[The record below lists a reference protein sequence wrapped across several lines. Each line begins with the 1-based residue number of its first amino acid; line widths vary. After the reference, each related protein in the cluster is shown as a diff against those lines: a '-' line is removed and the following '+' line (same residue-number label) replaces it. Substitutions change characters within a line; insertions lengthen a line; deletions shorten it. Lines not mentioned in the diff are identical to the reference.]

1 MPYSYV
7 QYTGNGS
14 TTNYAFSFPY
24 LNASHIKVRVNGV
37 LTAFTFLNSS
47 TVTISP
53 APANGAIIDI
63 RRETPKDNPPVDFTD
78 GSVLLEAD
86 LDQLAKFNLYTAQE
100 SSDGVSDS
108 ITKDTLGVWDAQS
121 RRMKSLADPV
131 NANDAVNK
139 VWAETGMTSQLAQAT
154 TQASNASASASSA
167 SGSAST
173 ATAQATIA
181 TTKASEASA
190 SALAAS
196 GSATSASGSA
206 STATTQ
212 AGVATTQAGIATT
225 KAGEASASAASA
237 SSSASSATG
246 SATTASTQ
254 AGIATTQANNASN
267 SATSASNSASTA
279 TTQAG
284 IAATKAGE
292 AAGSASAAAG
302 SAATATTQAGT
313 ATTKASEAA
322 ASAILANDWATL
334 TTGPVAGG
342 EYSSKYHAQQASS
355 SASTAT
361 TQAGIATTKANEANA
376 SAISAAAS
384 ASSAAALLDNF
395 DDRYLGPKSS
405 APTLDNDGNALVVGA
420 LYFDTTTGKMRVYT
434 ASGWIDASSA
444 SVATLAQFQFN
455 ATAGQ
460 TTFSGAAAVGGTL
473 AYTVGA
479 VLVALNGVL
488 LEETSD
494 FTASNG
500 TSIVLA
506 SAAAAGDELN
516 VYAFGNFLVAD
527 TYSVAGADAKFATKV
542 NPALSGVV
550 TVASGG
556 AHVMAASDG
565 ATGSSMFHFTDQNTY
580 FDNVKGGNQ
589 VFRGGAG
596 FTERMR
602 IDSSGNV
609 GVGTSSPVVKLHVV
623 GDVMNNIGSSIA
635 TNIYYD
641 GGAATNKFAS
651 NGFGGVLTIAES
663 GSGGFRFYTAP
674 SNSSGAGA
682 NATITER
689 MRITSDGLLQ
699 FNSGY
704 GSVATAYGCRAWV
717 NFNGTGTVAI
727 RASGNVSSITDNGT
741 GDYTVNFTNSMPDAN
756 YTWSGFAQLDNTTN
770 YYRIITSRGM
780 PASSSVRV
788 HTGHATESTGAGVA
802 DCLAV
807 GVSIFR

>member
-1 MPYSYV
+1 VPFSYV

-53 APANGAIIDI
+53 APANGAVIDI

-86 LDQLAKFNLYTAQE
+86 LDLLAKFSLYTAQE

-154 TQASNASASASSA
+154 TQAANASASASSA

-190 SALAAS
+190 SALSAS

-254 AGIATTQANNASN
+254 AGIATTQATNASN

-284 IAATKAGE
+284 IATTKAGE

-444 SVATLAQFQFN
+444 SVATLGQFQFN
-455 ATAGQ
+455 ATANQ

-473 AYTVGA
+473 TYTVGA

-494 FTASNG
+494 FTATNG

-506 SAAAAGDELN
+506 SGAAAGDELN
-516 VYAFGNFLVAD
+516 VYAFGSFLIAD
-527 TYSVAGADAKFATKV
+527 TYTQAAADARFLNVAGDTMTGG
-542 NPALSGVV
+542 LIM
-550 TVASGG
+550 ASGTS
-556 AHVMAASDG
+556 VILSDSAG
-565 ATGSSMFHFTDQNTY
+565 ATGSNMFHYSVDDHTY
-580 FDNVKGGNQ
+580 IDNVKGGAQ
-589 VFRGGAG
+589 VFRGGG
-596 FTERMR
+596 SYVERMR
-602 IDSSGNV
+602 LDNSGNL
-609 GVGTSSPVVKLHVV
+609 K
-623 GDVMNNIGSSIA
+623 
-635 TNIYYD
+635 
-641 GGAATNKFAS
+641 
-651 NGFGGVLTIAES
+651 
-663 GSGGFRFYTAP
+663 
-674 SNSSGAGA
+674 
-682 NATITER
+682 
-689 MRITSDGLLQ
+689 

-704 GSVATAYGCRAWV
+704 GSVANAYGCRAWV
-717 NFNGTGTVAI
+717 DFNGTGTVAI
-727 RASGNVSSITDNGT
+727 RGSGNVTSITDHGT
-741 GDYTVNFTNSMPDAN
+741 GQYTVNLTTSLPD
-756 YTWSGFAQLDNTTN
+756 TN
-770 YYRIITSRGM
+770 YAIV
-780 PASSSVRV
+780 ASSGAPGAAKTSVDINVVGDGPISDSSPTVSSFRILTTRYDSANQDSKYV
-788 HTGHATESTGAGVA
+788 SVA
-802 DCLAV
+802 V
-807 GVSIFR
+807 FR